1 MAGRIPSTPLRFC
14 PLCADIVLPNGSCYR
29 RCQWPPVGTAIGG
42 AAVEGGSWVESC
54 PTDVLERTASSYRKV
69 LGALDREIC
78 IRREASRSDR
88 SEGLRTLLRELVPV
102 RCPRMAASAADI
114 ERLAVA
120 ACNLR
125 TRDARDFLAANG
137 HFMRVRRTVRGQN
150 AWLYKR
156 RFCEDEEPTFVGLQ
170 SAGE

>member
-1 MAGRIPSTPLRFC
+1 M
-14 PLCADIVLPNGSCYR
+14 
-29 RCQWPPVGTAIGG
+29 
-42 AAVEGGSWVESC
+42 ESC

-88 SEGLRTLLRELVPV
+88 SEGLRTLLRELAPV

-120 ACNLR
+120 ACKLQPRDVRDNLA
-125 TRDARDFLAANG
+125 TYG
-137 HFMRVRRTVRGQN
+137 FMRVRRTVRRRN
-150 AWLYKR
+150 VWLYKR
-156 RFCEDEEPTFVGLQ
+156 RFCEDEEPSFVGLQ
-170 SAGE
+170 SAGEYNHLASEQNRATPNGMEQHGPAR